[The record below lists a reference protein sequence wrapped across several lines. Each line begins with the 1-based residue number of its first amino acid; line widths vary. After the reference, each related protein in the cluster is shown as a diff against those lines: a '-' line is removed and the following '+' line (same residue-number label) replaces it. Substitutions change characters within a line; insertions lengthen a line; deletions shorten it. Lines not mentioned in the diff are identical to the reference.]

1 LDEPSSA
8 TETLLVLAAKGDSDA
23 VTSLFQQHR
32 PRLRRMVEIHL
43 DERLRARVDASD
55 IVQEAMAEAHRSLP
69 EYLGARPLQFY
80 PWLRQ
85 IAFQRLVK
93 VHRQHLGAQ
102 RRDVRRE
109 QQSLYDELSEDSLC
123 QLVHALTRH
132 EAEPL
137 QQILAEEMNRLIRNA
152 LDRLSSDDRQV
163 LVLRFLEQLSTSE
176 TAEVL
181 GISESAVKMRQL
193 RALQRLQDGV
203 KNLGELP

>member
-1 LDEPSSA
+1 
-8 TETLLVLAAKGDSDA
+8 VLAANGDSDA
-23 VTSLFQQHR
+23 VTSLFQQLR

-43 DERLRARVDASD
+43 DGRLRARVDASD
-55 IVQEAMAEAHRSLP
+55 IVQDAMAEALRSFS

-123 QLVHALTRH
+123 QLVHALTSH
-132 EAEPL
+132 EAGPL
-137 QQILAEEMNRLIRNA
+137 QQILADEMNRLVRKA
-152 LDRLSSDDRQV
+152 LDCLSSDDRQV

-193 RALQRLQDGV
+193 RALQRLQGAV
-203 KNLGELP
+203 KASGELP